1 MTMTNVTISFTA
13 EQMTKLNQLMAT
25 RQNQTVE
32 QVAATVVERGL
43 YDLSYRTERNRKV
56 WQQFKEYRKSTR
68 G

>member
-1 MTMTNVTISFTA
+1 MTNVTISFTA